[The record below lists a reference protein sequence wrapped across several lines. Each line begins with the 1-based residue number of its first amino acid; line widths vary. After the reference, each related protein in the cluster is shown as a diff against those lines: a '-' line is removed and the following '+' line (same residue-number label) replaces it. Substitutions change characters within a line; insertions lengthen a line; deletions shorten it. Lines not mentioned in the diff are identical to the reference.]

1 MAAGAARALQIQR
14 FGPFTRLQP
23 PGYVAREPVVV
34 GAAFGLRVSERSGVI
49 IGQGGDFI
57 IESLGRKMADS
68 SAWLK
73 QKDAQRAQMLAAV
86 RQARIQQYVDGLRA
100 RAKIVDRRKEIFR
113 TQVSA
118 DAAAS

>member
-1 MAAGAARALQIQR
+1 M
-14 FGPFTRLQP
+14 
-23 PGYVAREPVVV
+23 
-34 GAAFGLRVSERSGVI
+34 
-49 IGQGGDFI
+49 GQGGDFI

-68 SAWLK
+68 SAWVK